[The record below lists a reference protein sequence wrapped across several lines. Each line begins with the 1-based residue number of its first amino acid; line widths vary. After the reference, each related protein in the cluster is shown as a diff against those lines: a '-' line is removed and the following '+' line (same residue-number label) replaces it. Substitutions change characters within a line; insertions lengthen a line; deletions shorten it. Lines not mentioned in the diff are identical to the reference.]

1 VGWSYIAN
9 AGTTVGSVFSHA
21 TIWNGTTPTDLNN
34 FLSIRDVNL
43 GWALIE
49 ATGINDNGWI
59 VGNAWNI
66 QTWESSVFLL
76 NPCDI
81 CPIAQVPEPETYA
94 MFMAGLGLMGFI
106 ARRRKNGRS

>member
-1 VGWSYIAN
+1 LVRLRQAATGPVEVTA
-9 AGTTVGSVFSHA
+9 TVGQQQVQVLSS
-21 TIWNGTTPTDLNN
+21 
-34 FLSIRDVNL
+34 SIRDVNL